1 MGALAAST
9 VRGERHFNVETL
21 DQSRRV
27 VDVKVITC
35 PGLDV
40 EVVSTHGDI
49 GQVFD
54 AIQLQKPHRHVNI
67 EYSLVQTNA

>member
-1 MGALAAST
+1 MLNKTSAGSECVMCRALPGAKEEAWALAAST

-35 PGLDV
+35 PGLDIQ
-40 EVVSTHGDI
+40 VVSTHGDGDI
-49 GQVFD
+49 G
-54 AIQLQKPHRHVNI
+54 
-67 EYSLVQTNA
+67 